1 MEKAEDKEQAGEN
14 YADYGIAREV
24 ATWEDGLRT
33 DPVSKTFEWWYT
45 DSECADGTRVVVIFF
60 TKESFFTFQKPNP
73 TVQLE
78 LTLPDGTTI
87 NQRFSE
93 GKGKIIRA
101 AKEKCAVTIGDNTIR
116 YENGN
121 FVVHYQHEGII
132 YDALMK
138 PNLPMWRPGTGH
150 LAMGTNYFAWL
161 VPVPSADL
169 EATLTV
175 NGETKHLAGNGY
187 HDHNWG
193 NTDMY
198 NLLNHWYWC
207 RARVTSYTIISS
219 DLISVKKYGY
229 TRYPLLMI
237 AKDGKVLADHET
249 ITKVIREDTIHHP
262 VTGKSIDNK
271 LTFINYAKDGT
282 EYKVEYMR
290 NHDISTAVMSSMGVS
305 FSLKMFFNILH
316 LNPSYV
322 RCTGRVR
329 LTVTGKDGKKAVF
342 EENGLWEQMFFGA
355 NKDARISEI
364 DN

>member
-1 MEKAEDKEQAGEN
+1 MEKVEYKGQSGEN
-14 YADYGIAREV
+14 YEEYGITREV

-33 DPVSKTFEWWYT
+33 DPAAKTYEWWYT
-45 DSECADGTRVVVIFF
+45 DSECSDGTRVVVVFY

-73 TVQLE
+73 TVQMD
-78 LTLPDGTTI
+78 LTLPDGTKIT
-87 NQRFSE
+87 QRFSE

-101 AKEKCAVTIGDNTIR
+101 SKEKCAVTIGNNHIR
-116 YENGN
+116 YEQGN
-121 FVVHYQHEGII
+121 YVVHFQQEGITF
-132 YDALMK
+132 DMLMK

-150 LAMGTNYFAWL
+150 LAMGNDYFAWL

-175 NGETKHLAGNGY
+175 NGVTKKLTGNGY

-193 NTDMY
+193 NINMY

-207 RARVTSYTIISS
+207 RARVAGYTIISS
-219 DLISVKKYGY
+219 DLITVKQYGY
-229 TRYPLLMI
+229 TRYPLFMI
-237 AKDGKVLADHET
+237 AKAGKVLVDHET
-249 ITKVIREDTIHHP
+249 KTKVIREDTITHP

-271 LTFINYAKDGT
+271 LTFINHAKDGT

-290 NHDISTAVMSSMGVS
+290 DNDISAVVMSKLKGSYS
-305 FSLKMFFNILH
+305 FKLFMKMLR

-322 RCTGRVR
+322 RCIGKVR
-329 LTVTGKDGKKAVF
+329 LTVTGTDGKQAVF

-355 NKDARISEI
+355 NKEAHISEA
-364 DN
+364 DE